1 MQSKMV
7 SPLISSIAMALISER
22 LKRSSSHGFGNDG
35 GPMGIF
41 VVVFLFMV
49 ALVVAMA
56 IGVLMG
62 RQPIAGSCGGMSA
75 LGLKTACEICG
86 GDDAKCEEASAKQ
99 TVSKEAQSTQKEAQ
113 LFHDAAT
120 DRKN

>member
-1 MQSKMV
+1 
-7 SPLISSIAMALISER
+7 
-22 LKRSSSHGFGNDG
+22 
-35 GPMGIF
+35 MGIF

-86 GDDAKCEEASAKQ
+86 GDDAKCEEANAKQ
-99 TVSKEAQSTQKEAQ
+99 AVSKKEAQSAQKEAQ